1 LLTLTGVGGAGK
13 TRLALQA
20 AAAALPAYPDGVWM
34 VELAPLRDGTQ
45 APTAVAAAL
54 TFETSAFDTPKAMED
69 RLIRHLATRQ
79 TLLLM
84 DKLRASHRGGRPS
97 RPRLADPMPRCH
109 RAGHQP

>member
-1 LLTLTGVGGAGK
+1 
-13 TRLALQA
+13 
-20 AAAALPAYPDGVWM
+20 M

-84 DKLRASHRGGRPS
+84 DNCEHLIEAVARLVHALLRRGRRGC
-97 RPRLADPMPRCH
+97 PRRALPARRQVTCH
-109 RAGHQP
+109 RAQ